1 MITRSAL
8 IDMDSHLQKVEEA
21 IVQAKLYM
29 ISCDDKRPPVYKYN
43 DDMRICAGN
52 FLHLIRE
59 AERELEMYRRYLE
72 ETKKKNKGAEDEMQ
86 KLLFR
91 TRRKDEE
98 ADVDDGE

>member
-21 IVQAKLYM
+21 IVQAKLHM

-59 AERELEMYRRYLE
+59 AERELEMYRHYLE
-72 ETKKKNKGAEDEMQ
+72 ETKKKNKGC
-86 KLLFR
+86 
-91 TRRKDEE
+91 
-98 ADVDDGE
+98 